1 MRISAKGEY
10 AILAILDLAQAYQSD
25 NVRTLEEISGDE
37 AIPHPFLVQILLEL
51 KRAGLVESKRGAGGG
66 YRLARHPR
74 DISLGEVVRLI
85 DGPML
90 PFKCTTPAMDSI
102 TNDCHHKGNCV
113 MTSVWHDVRKAIE
126 TVIGNISFEE
136 LVRRRANMNSPMY
149 HI

>member
-10 AILAILDLAQAYQSD
+10 AVLAILDLAQAYETD
-25 NVRTLEEISGDE
+25 KVRTLEEISEDSS
-37 AIPHPFLVQILLEL
+37 IPHPFLVQILLEM

-74 DISLGEVVRLI
+74 DISLGEVIRLI
-85 DGPML
+85 DGPIL
-90 PFKCTTPAMDSI
+90 PFKCSIPAMESS
-102 TNDCHHKGNCV
+102 NDDCPHKGNCV

-126 TVIGNISFEE
+126 NVIGNTSLEDLLHKRE
-136 LVRRRANMNSPMY
+136 SMNSPMY